1 MDTTIPVT
9 FISLIAGFILVKYLK
24 SNIYL
29 DWIILK
35 NAVVVHFEDF
45 IKDRR
50 KEMMRILNHFNI
62 EVDET
67 RKECALNLSFEKYKR
82 KSLNTDY
89 SFSEKVIKVVEEY

>member
-1 MDTTIPVT
+1 M
-9 FISLIAGFILVKYLK
+9 
-24 SNIYL
+24 
-29 DWIILK
+29 K

-50 KEMMRILNHFNI
+50 KEMMRILNHLDI

-67 RKECALNLSFEKYKR
+67 RKECALNLNFEKYKR

-89 SFSEKVIKVVEEY
+89 SFSEKVMTIVEDKKELVNKVLKQIGHKQID

>member
-1 MDTTIPVT
+1 M
-9 FISLIAGFILVKYLK
+9 
-24 SNIYL
+24 
-29 DWIILK
+29 K

-50 KEMMRILNHFNI
+50 KEMMRILNHLDI

-82 KSLNTDY
+82 KSLNTEY
-89 SFSEKVIKVVEEY
+89 SFSEKVIKVVEDKMELVNKVLKQIGHKQID

>member
-1 MDTTIPVT
+1 M
-9 FISLIAGFILVKYLK
+9 
-24 SNIYL
+24 
-29 DWIILK
+29 K

-89 SFSEKVIKVVEEY
+89 SFSEKVTKVVEDKKELVNKVLKQMGHKEID

>member
-1 MDTTIPVT
+1 M
-9 FISLIAGFILVKYLK
+9 
-24 SNIYL
+24 
-29 DWIILK
+29 K

-50 KEMMRILNHFNI
+50 KEMMRILNHLDI

-82 KSLNTDY
+82 RSLNTDY
-89 SFSEKVIKVVEEY
+89 SFSEKVMTVVEAKMELVNKVLKQMGHKQMSSDKD